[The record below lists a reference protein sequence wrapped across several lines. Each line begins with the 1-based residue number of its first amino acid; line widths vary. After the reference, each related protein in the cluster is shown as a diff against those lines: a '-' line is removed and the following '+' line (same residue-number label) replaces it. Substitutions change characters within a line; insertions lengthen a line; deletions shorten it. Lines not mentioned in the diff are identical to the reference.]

1 MKEWHMTG
9 RRIDIH
15 THAMSAG
22 VIAELLARGF
32 KPTGGYTISV
42 QWTPEA
48 ALAYMDRQG
57 IAAQVVSMPMAFAG
71 SDDDPEFG
79 TRLCRMINEGNAELV
94 AQHPG
99 RFGAFA
105 SLPADGPEQALAELA
120 YALDE
125 LRLDGVVLTS
135 NVAGHYF
142 GDVFLEPV
150 LAELER
156 RQVPVFVHPVD
167 SPCIDLLGFGRPSSL
182 IEFPF
187 DTARN
192 ITNGLYTGF
201 FQRHSGLQLI
211 LAHCGGVLPTLG
223 WRIGEHT
230 VMGRGPNDADID
242 PRHVAEI
249 LRGLY
254 YETALAGS
262 RNSLLPT
269 LEVTTANHI
278 LFGTDWPAAPE
289 ATVVRNIANLT
300 SFDGFTAEELQG
312 VERDNALR
320 LFPRFAIPGGV
331 G

>member
-1 MKEWHMTG
+1 MTG

-15 THAMSAG
+15 THAMSEG
-22 VIAELLARGF
+22 VIAELVARGF

-48 ALAYMDRQG
+48 ALDYMDRHG

-79 TRLCRMINEGNAELV
+79 TRLCRMINEGNAELI
-94 AQHPG
+94 AKHPG

-105 SLPADGPEQALAELA
+105 SLPADGPDEALAELA

-125 LRLDGVVLTS
+125 LGLDGVVLTS

-142 GDVFLEPV
+142 GDPFLEPV

-167 SPCIDLLGFGRPSSL
+167 SPCIDVLGFGRPCS
-182 IEFPF
+182 IVEFPF

-201 FQRHSGLQLI
+201 FQRHPGLRADPGPLRRGPADTG
-211 LAHCGGVLPTLG
+211 LAH
-223 WRIGEHT
+223 RRAH
-230 VMGRGPNDADID
+230 RDGPRARRRRHR
-242 PRHVAEI
+242 PRPRRQV

-269 LEVTTANHI
+269 LEVTTADHI

-300 SFDGFTAEELQG
+300 SFDGFTADELRG
-312 VERDNALR
+312 VERGNALG
-320 LFPRFAIPGGV
+320 LFPRFA
-331 G
+331 